1 MRSPCSPS
9 PNGMEED
16 ATREPEPTGHVE
28 RSEPSEEPDAA
39 HDLRDMPKWL
49 SDAWEVHQ
57 AHLEAAETGPAVSEE
72 HKSEASAPSDD
83 AWRLMEEAAE
93 LRRALRAK
101 DVMVDELRAQLNP
114 PEPDGKENRSNGDLA
129 GASHKLVARRSG
141 AAELAPEE
149 EASHEQVANELWGT
163 PGVSSLAGGR
173 LRGASLQ
180 GPRPHALALQEEIE
194 VHQVRGQLEGCRLE
208 LQAEARKHCRMCE
221 SLGPGPAGSA
231 TAPARL
237 PCGLWLC
244 PLE

>member
-1 MRSPCSPS
+1 
-9 PNGMEED
+9 MEED

-72 HKSEASAPSDD
+72 HMSEASAPSDD

-114 PEPDGKENRSNGDLA
+114 PEPDGKENSSNGDLA
-129 GASHKLVARRSG
+129 GTSHKLVARRSG

-163 PGVSSLAGGR
+163 PGVSSLAGAR

-208 LQAEARKHCRMCE
+208 LQAEARKHCPHVRE
-221 SLGPGPAGSA
+221 PRPGPPGSA

-244 PLE
+244 LLE